1 MPFVADSSIVACWI
15 LADESDPAAEAALTR
30 LAVDSAVAPR
40 LCWWETRNVL
50 IVAERRGRLD
60 PAKTADA
67 LRLLAGYPLTFDAGG
82 DEAVLMQVARRR
94 GLTVYD
100 AAYLE
105 LALRLRC
112 PLATLDRALA
122 KAARAEG
129 AALIG
134 EGAA

>member
-1 MPFVADSSIVACWI
+1 MII
-15 LADESDPAAEAALTR
+15 
-30 LAVDSAVAPR
+30 
-40 LCWWETRNVL
+40 
-50 IVAERRGRLD
+50 AERRGRLD

-67 LRLLAGYPLTFDAGG
+67 LRLLAGYPLTFDPGG
-82 DEAVLMQVARRR
+82 DEATLMQLARRR

-105 LALRLRC
+105 LALRLQC

-129 AALIG
+129 VVLIG
-134 EGAA
+134 EGAV